1 MTSCMCAGID
11 VDIDVEHDGQKT
23 KVTPPPPQSGEGEE
37 DIEMGGANSEACGEG
52 GATATGGTT
61 QESRVSSCVT
71 DSSHKFFSSHNS
83 PTQEDKGLHTQ
94 TSLPARLCHSDNV
107 LDF

>member
-23 KVTPPPPQSGEGEE
+23 KGTPPPQSGGEGE
-37 DIEMGGANSEACGEG
+37 DMEMGGANSETCGEG

-61 QESRVSSCVT
+61 QESKVSSRVT
-71 DSSHKFFSSHNS
+71 DSSHKFFSSLMHQHRRTRDSTHRHHLLLSYIFKDAHNS
-83 PTQEDKGLHTQ
+83 
-94 TSLPARLCHSDNV
+94 
-107 LDF
+107 F